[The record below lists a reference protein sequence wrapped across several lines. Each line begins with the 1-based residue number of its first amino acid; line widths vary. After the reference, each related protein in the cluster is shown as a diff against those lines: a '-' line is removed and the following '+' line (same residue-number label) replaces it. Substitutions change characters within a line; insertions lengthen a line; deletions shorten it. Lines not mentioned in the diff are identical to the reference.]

1 MTYLE
6 SENVRWR
13 RLFWYI
19 AVLLAAAYVYSQIP
33 WSDFWTWIEENW
45 PSLKVFWLGW
55 SLSAIFHVVLTVF
68 VLGLLRAASVP
79 PPRPSNINRFKSR
92 VDRVAYGGKEEER

>member
-1 MTYLE
+1 MTITDE
-6 SENVRWR
+6 RAAWR

-19 AVLLAAAYVYSQIP
+19 VVLLAGAYTFGQIP
-33 WSDFWTWIEENW
+33 WSDFWRWIEENW

-55 SLSAIFHVVLTVF
+55 TLSAIFHVVATVF

-79 PPRPSNINRFKSR
+79 PPRPSKIDRYKSR
-92 VDRVAYGGKEEER
+92 VDRPTYGGREVEK